1 MWKSW
6 DVLEGGGGGELGPL
20 QFSICYNSL
29 DMYEKDEGGRSRGDR
44 RVWKTGRRVEVRVQT
59 SMSSAWDARC
69 REGSE
74 VLRLILGRACCSSS
88 IEDKIWSHKNINK
101 DVQPENRHGKHVPGP
116 YFVPLSA
123 WQVVLRT

>member
-6 DVLEGGGGGELGPL
+6 DVLGPL
-20 QFSICYNSL
+20 QVSICYNSL
-29 DMYEKDEGGRSRGDR
+29 DMYEKDEGGICSGDR

-74 VLRLILGRACCSSS
+74 VLRLILGRACRSSS
-88 IEDKIWSHKNINK
+88 IEDKIWSH
-101 DVQPENRHGKHVPGP
+101 R
-116 YFVPLSA
+116 A
-123 WQVVLRT
+123 